1 MTAVSAPSSVASRRG
16 IALCVLSACA
26 FGAMAV
32 FAKQAYASG
41 VNVVTLLAVRFVL
54 AAALFWALAVARGAR
69 LPGRRVVVGALALGA
84 FGYAAQGGLYFGAL
98 TRIDA
103 SLASLLTYIYPVLV
117 FGAAL
122 AMGREHLSGRRLGA
136 LALASCG
143 TLLVLLGGSIGAVDE
158 AGVAMALGCA
168 VVYAGYILVSDR
180 MVGAVDPFVLAA
192 LVTTGAAASMV
203 VVGGGTGSLDA
214 GFAGAGWLWIAAL
227 AAATVVGISAFLTG
241 MREVGPGT
249 ASIVSTVEPAVTVG
263 LATSIYG
270 EALGSS
276 QLAGG
281 VLVLGAVVILQLRAA
296 RVRDSVDRDAA
307 ADLAAVVTPAR
318 ALAHEPA

>member
-1 MTAVSAPSSVASRRG
+1 MTALPAPSSVAPRRG

-41 VNVVTLLAVRFVL
+41 VNVVSLLAVRFVL
-54 AAALFWALAVARGAR
+54 AAALFWAVAAARGAR
-69 LPGRRVVVGALALGA
+69 VPDRRAILSGLALGA
-84 FGYAAQGGLYFGAL
+84 FGYASQGVFYFGAL

-122 AMGREHLSGRRLGA
+122 ALGREHLSSRRVGA
-136 LALASCG
+136 LALASAG
-143 TLLVLLGGSIGAVDE
+143 TLLVLLGGSIGAVDG

-168 VVYAGYILVSDR
+168 VVYAGYILASDR
-180 MVGAVDPFVLAA
+180 LIGAVDPFVLAA
-192 LVTTGAAASMV
+192 LVVTGAAVSTLL
-203 VVGGGTGSLDA
+203 VGDATGSLDA

-227 AAATVVGISAFLTG
+227 AAATVVGISAFLAG

-281 VLVLGAVVILQLRAA
+281 VLVLGAVVILQLRTA
-296 RVRDSVDRDAA
+296 RATDSVDGDAA

>member
-1 MTAVSAPSSVASRRG
+1 MTAMNASTSGASRRG

-32 FAKQAYASG
+32 FAKEAYASG
-41 VNVVTLLAVRFVL
+41 VNVVTLLAVRFVM
-54 AAALFWALAVARGAR
+54 AATLFWAVAATRGAR
-69 LPGRRVVVGALALGA
+69 LPSRRMIAAALALGA
-84 FGYAAQGGLYFGAL
+84 LGYASQGVFYFGAL

-122 AMGREHLSGRRLGA
+122 ALGREHLSSRRVGA
-136 LALASCG
+136 LALASAG
-143 TLLVLLGGSIGAVDE
+143 TLLVLVGGSIGAVDGV
-158 AGVAMALGCA
+158 GVAMALSCA

-180 MVGAVDPFVLAA
+180 MVGDVDPFVLAA
-192 LVTTGAAASMV
+192 LVTTGAAASTLV
-203 VVGGGTGSLDA
+203 AGDATGSLHL
-214 GFAGAGWLWIAAL
+214 GFAGAGWLWIGAL
-227 AAATVVGISAFLTG
+227 AAATVLGISAFLAG

-263 LATSIYG
+263 LATTIYG
-270 EALGSS
+270 EALGPS

-296 RVRDSVDRDAA
+296 RVTDSVDGDAP